1 MTGTPAL
8 HEPSHSA
15 RSPGSRPV
23 SPKHRGAGALQA
35 HGGRGL
41 LLGSLILRGAP
52 SCAHGHKAS
61 HSLWLAAEQRGWPH
75 APPTTE
81 TSPPK
86 AAPLSGVLPTSHP
99 VNASVRGRQASRGG
113 EQGGP
118 GGAAQAEAGARDL
131 SPTPAPAPGGLHG
144 PGRKAWQWTSSSG
157 VWKRNE
163 RHWHPAGGKVAA
175 ILGGQRR
182 RRTFGN

>member
-35 HGGRGL
+35 RGGRGL

-86 AAPLSGVLPTSHP
+86 AAPLSGVLPTSQP
-99 VNASVRGRQASRGG
+99 VNASVRGRQVSREGRVALLRLRRRP
-113 EQGGP
+113 ETSPPPPPP
-118 GGAAQAEAGARDL
+118 GACTGLGVKPGSGLQAQAF
-131 SPTPAPAPGGLHG
+131 
-144 PGRKAWQWTSSSG
+144 GRGMRGTGIRRVVKWLPFSG
-157 VWKRNE
+157 VRGDE
-163 RHWHPAGGKVAA
+163 GRSG
-175 ILGGQRR
+175 
-182 RRTFGN
+182 TES